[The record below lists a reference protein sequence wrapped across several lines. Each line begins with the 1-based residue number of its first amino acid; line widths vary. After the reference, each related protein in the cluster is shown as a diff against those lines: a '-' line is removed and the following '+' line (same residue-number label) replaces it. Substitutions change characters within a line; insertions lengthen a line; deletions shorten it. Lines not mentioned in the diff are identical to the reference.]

1 MPFGPQTHPSIAAA
15 PILIDRTRVL
25 LPSQVLKYLVM
36 ASILHESKI
45 DPFDSQEAK
54 PYKQDPEIVAMT
66 NLVVA
71 FRNKQIKVSGGGI
84 NRSIGRGERG
94 RGVVELFGFNIT
106 KLSRTVVS
114 TL

>member
-1 MPFGPQTHPSIAAA
+1 
-15 PILIDRTRVL
+15 
-25 LPSQVLKYLVM
+25 M

-71 FRNKQIKVSGGGI
+71 FRNKQIKVS
-84 NRSIGRGERG
+84 RFR
-94 RGVVELFGFNIT
+94 
-106 KLSRTVVS
+106 
-114 TL
+114 